1 MTTYFARRIL
11 GAIPLLIGI
20 SLVSFIF
27 LHAMPGGPDALL
39 ARNSRMTAEQLANV
53 RRSLGL
59 DQPLP
64 VQYAR
69 WFGNILRGDFGL
81 SFTQFR
87 PVSQI
92 IGERIPHT
100 LRLVIPAILLSIALA
115 LAGGILSAVWRYS
128 PADHIISG
136 LSFLGLAMP
145 VFWFGLMLQ
154 LLFSVQLGWLPSA
167 DMTSGDGSLIAGVKH
182 LIMPVLTLAIG
193 TVAGWSRYIRASTL
207 EVAGQDFVRTARAK
221 GLSERLVIARHTLR
235 NALIPFVTV
244 VAIDIPFF
252 LTGAVVTETIFSWP
266 GLGRLF
272 FDALRSRDYPVLMG
286 LLVYAAIL
294 IVVFNIIADLLYAW
308 LDPRIKYR

>member
-1 MTTYFARRIL
+1 MRSYFVRRLL
-11 GAIPLLIGI
+11 GAAPLLVGI

-27 LHAMPGGPDALL
+27 LHAMPGGPEALL
-39 ARNSRMTAEQLANV
+39 ARNSRMSAEQLARV

-69 WFGNILRGDFGL
+69 WLTNTLRGDFGL

-100 LRLVIPAILLSIALA
+100 LRLVLPAIALSIMLA
-115 LAGGILSAVWRYS
+115 LAGGVIAAVWRDRF
-128 PADHIISG
+128 ADHLISG
-136 LSFLGLAMP
+136 VSFLGLAMP
-145 VFWFGLMLQ
+145 VFWFGLMMQ

-167 DMTSGDGSLIAGVKH
+167 DMTSGGGPVADVKH
-182 LIMPVLTLAIG
+182 LVMPVITLVIG
-193 TVAGWSRYIRASTL
+193 TVAGWSRYVRAAML
-207 EVAGQDFVRTARAK
+207 EVFGQDFVRTARAK
-221 GLSERLVIARHTLR
+221 GLAERWVIARHALR

-252 LTGAVVTETIFSWP
+252 LTGAVVTETIFNWP

-272 FDALRSRDYPVLMG
+272 FDSLRARDYPVLMG
-286 LLVYAAIL
+286 LLVYAAML
-294 IVVFNIIADLLYAW
+294 IVAFNIIADLLYAW
-308 LDPRIKYR
+308 LDPRIRYR